1 MTPWGIARQAPRFMW
16 FSRQEYWSGFLLQGI
31 FLIQGQTW
39 VSCLAGRLFT
49 VWATREA
56 LVIII
61 IIIIII
67 ADIYWVL
74 SMCQAVLSAL
84 HTCIYLSPHQFH
96 GGGSYYNYYWSRVR
110 VMLNPSYQILYIWEG
125 GARIPACVLNAAL
138 PSGRALSYWVLNPQS
153 ITAPSRCSVSFQ
165 E

>member
-1 MTPWGIARQAPRFMW
+1 MNCSPSDYYIHGILQARILEWVAFLSRGPSWPRD
-16 FSRQEYWSGFLLQGI
+16 
-31 FLIQGQTW
+31 QTW

-61 IIIIII
+61 III

-74 SMCQAVLSAL
+74 TMCQAVLSAL
-84 HTCIYLSPHQFH
+84 HTCIYFSPHQFH
-96 GGGSYYNYYWSRVR
+96 AGGSYYNYYWSGVR
-110 VMLNPSYQILYIWEG
+110 VMLNPSSQILHIWEG